1 MPLHSI
7 TKNLPVYFL
16 ALEWNADDFSASRIV
31 EKYLSN
37 DTIKKLELHGAQQ
50 SMALV
55 VSAYTALYTLM
66 EMGVRCE
73 NAEEYKS
80 FEHLP
85 KRIRLEKSLESIY
98 YYINNI
104 KSFRIG
110 EKSKKYLEYYK
121 KIFEKWTELFLKT
134 YFLDYDFI
142 QIDMNNNLEELDEK
156 HRKYYKRVENYYLMN
171 LPSILEKYSKI
182 MICDP
187 ASMAVGALLN
197 TIQKMYKDIDIN
209 DMEIGIIKDGH
220 VFNIQ

>member
-1 MPLHSI
+1 M
-7 TKNLPVYFL
+7 
-16 ALEWNADDFSASRIV
+16 
-31 EKYLSN
+31 
-37 DTIKKLELHGAQQ
+37 
-50 SMALV
+50 
-55 VSAYTALYTLM
+55 
-66 EMGVRCE
+66 
-73 NAEEYKS
+73 
-80 FEHLP
+80 
-85 KRIRLEKSLESIY
+85 EKSLESIY

-142 QIDMNNNLEELDEK
+142 QIDMNNNLEE

-209 DMEIGIIKDGH
+209 DMEIGIINDGH

>member
-1 MPLHSI
+1 MVIRKEYISIKVQIGFDKDDRIAAFANKTRDGEYIIEVNMPSYFIIYSFCHSI
-7 TKNLPVYFL
+7 VLQKIYPFISYDNNENKRGFYAELLTTIMLDILVYHEIGHIVNGHIDYIKDKENECGITNDLPY
-16 ALEWNADDFSASRIV
+16 AFSYV

-37 DTIKKLELHGAQQ
+37 NTIKNLELYGAQQ

-104 KSFRIG
+104 KSYRIG
-110 EKSKKYLEYYK
+110 EKS
-121 KIFEKWTELFLKT
+121 I
-134 YFLDYDFI
+134 
-142 QIDMNNNLEELDEK
+142 
-156 HRKYYKRVENYYLMN
+156 
-171 LPSILEKYSKI
+171 
-182 MICDP
+182 
-187 ASMAVGALLN
+187 
-197 TIQKMYKDIDIN
+197 
-209 DMEIGIIKDGH
+209 
-220 VFNIQ
+220 

>member
-1 MPLHSI
+1 
-7 TKNLPVYFL
+7 
-16 ALEWNADDFSASRIV
+16 
-31 EKYLSN
+31 
-37 DTIKKLELHGAQQ
+37 
-50 SMALV
+50 
-55 VSAYTALYTLM
+55 M

-104 KSFRIG
+104 KSYRIG
-110 EKSKKYLEYYK
+110 EKSKKYLENYK
-121 KIFEKWTELFLKT
+121 KIFEKWTGLFLKT
-134 YFLDYDFI
+134 YFSDYDFI
-142 QIDMNNNLEELDEK
+142 QIDMNNNLEELDEE

-171 LPSILEKYSKI
+171 LPSILDKYSKI

-187 ASMAVGALLN
+187 ASMAMGDLLN
-197 TIQKMYKDIDIN
+197 TIHKMYKDIDIN